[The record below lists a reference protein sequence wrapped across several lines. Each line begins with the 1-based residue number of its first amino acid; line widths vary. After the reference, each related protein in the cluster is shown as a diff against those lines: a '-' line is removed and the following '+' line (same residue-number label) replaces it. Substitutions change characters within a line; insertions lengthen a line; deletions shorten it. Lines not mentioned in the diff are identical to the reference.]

1 MRVRVPALPQR
12 DALLVPGD
20 TVSFDQ
26 QGEFVLVVNDKNVVE
41 RRGVKTGPQ
50 VGELLV
56 IGEGL
61 KPDDLVI
68 VEGGLQ
74 AIPGRTVNP
83 QQRAASRPR
92 GVSGE

>member
-1 MRVRVPALPQR
+1 M
-12 DALLVPGD
+12 
-20 TVSFDQ
+20 
-26 QGEFVLVVNDKNVVE
+26 VE

-68 VEGGLQ
+68 VEGVLQ
-74 AIPGRTVNP
+74 KRDGTLSVKAERFWPLFDL
-83 QQRAASRPR
+83 AAVPSHDFR
-92 GVSGE
+92 

>member
-1 MRVRVPALPQR
+1 LFVRVRVPALQKR

-20 TVSFDQ
+20 AVSFDQ
-26 QGEFVLVVNDKNVVE
+26 QGEFLLVVNDRNVVE

-68 VEGGLQ
+68 VEGLLQ
-74 AIPGRTVNP
+74 AIPGRAVNP
-83 QQRAASRPR
+83 QRAASRTSKP
-92 GVSGE
+92 